1 MLDYWNYFK
10 KVKINASVDAYGD
23 LNRYIRYPTNWKLVE
38 KNLAIF
44 DEMQKD
50 SRVTL
55 QIHITVQMYNI
66 LHLDKLFDYLI
77 DRNFTDIYLNILNH
91 PSYLNIRTLP
101 LDLKLLASQRLEKYI
116 KIKKVSG
123 LISYMNS
130 EDWSNNINKFIQY
143 TKTLDSS
150 RGEDCR
156 TVSPEVGRIVYA
168 Q

>member
-1 MLDYWNYFK
+1 
-10 KVKINASVDAYGD
+10 
-23 LNRYIRYPTNWKLVE
+23 
-38 KNLAIF
+38 
-44 DEMQKD
+44 
-50 SRVTL
+50 
-55 QIHITVQMYNI
+55 MYNI